1 MSSYIDKCE
10 KPIPIGKQKFAYQCE
25 NIVLEPLFGSIN
37 IRGYKPHQGGKE
49 PYPNAE
55 KELIEHYD
63 LKIEK
68 FTGNSMYV
76 SFTKKFKNGT
86 EEMYMTNVSFSDL
99 VNTLFE
105 GKPANVF
112 KREAPIQQFERGE
125 EKNKYGIKNSI
136 THTL

>member
-1 MSSYIDKCE
+1 MDYTDKCE

-25 NIVLEPLFGSIN
+25 NIVLEPLFGTMN
-37 IRGYKPHQGGKE
+37 IRGYKPYQGGKE

-76 SFTKKFKNGT
+76 TLTKKFKDGS
-86 EEMYMTNVSFSDL
+86 EQLVLTNVSFSDL
-99 VNTLFE
+99 VNRIFE
-105 GKPANVF
+105 GNPANF
-112 KREAPIQQFERGE
+112 INHEAPINNFQ
-125 EKNKYGIKNSI
+125 
-136 THTL
+136 